1 MISLSQMLKGY
12 RNQTQKCTKGATH
25 DDGGWIENK
34 SNEKGNRR
42 CFTYPCK
49 LSNNRTSFCVD
60 FLFFSRFFCVRH
72 SITRFCNVFNRLLVR
87 KGNRGEHGEMNNR
100 SLSRGNFWMPN
111 SSKRRNKRG
120 KLFMLKFF
128 LFFTRKSKPK
138 KSF

>member
-1 MISLSQMLKGY
+1 MLL
-12 RNQTQKCTKGATH
+12 
-25 DDGGWIENK
+25 
-34 SNEKGNRR
+34 
-42 CFTYPCK
+42 TYPCK

-138 KSF
+138 KSFQRMSQRHFCVGFRSFEKNVLKMS